1 MEKEIKKDN
10 KKIITIIITLFAV
23 IAMALSSY
31 FIATKTMNKEKDES
45 TDSKSVEKEDKE
57 SISPLVYK
65 VTKDGSDN
73 VIYLFGSMHIVNLDE
88 FDFPKYVM
96 DAYNESDYLAVEA
109 DIVEVQQRE
118 NFLMDYLTSYL
129 YLDGTTIKDHLSEES
144 YNKLVEFLKKKN
156 SYDEKLE
163 VYNLAFFE
171 SLISSL
177 VVADAGINSN
187 DGVDTYFLKKAKED
201 KKNILEVESFEFQ
214 EKMINSFP
222 DRLFEL
228 SILSMIDN
236 YDKQIEEMK
245 RLYEIWKNGKESE
258 LIELVETDEVDID
271 EELSLEDKEIV
282 KNYNYEMIDKRN
294 VGMKDK
300 FESYFEN
307 NQKVLFIVGA
317 AHIIGDNGIANLLIK
332 DGYNVVAINR

>member
-10 KKIITIIITLFAV
+10 KKIITIFITLFAV
-23 IAMALSSY
+23 IAMVLSSY

-45 TDSKSVEKEDKE
+45 TDSKFIEKEDKE

-96 DAYNESDYLAVEA
+96 DAFKESDYLAVEA

-129 YLDGTTIKDHLSEES
+129 YMDGTTIKDHLSEES

-271 EELSLEDKEIV
+271 EELSLEDKEIN

>member
-1 MEKEIKKDN
+1 
-10 KKIITIIITLFAV
+10 
-23 IAMALSSY
+23 
-31 FIATKTMNKEKDES
+31 
-45 TDSKSVEKEDKE
+45 
-57 SISPLVYK
+57 
-65 VTKDGSDN
+65 
-73 VIYLFGSMHIVNLDE
+73 
-88 FDFPKYVM
+88 
-96 DAYNESDYLAVEA
+96 
-109 DIVEVQQRE
+109 
-118 NFLMDYLTSYL
+118 
-129 YLDGTTIKDHLSEES
+129 
-144 YNKLVEFLKKKN
+144 
-156 SYDEKLE
+156 
-163 VYNLAFFE
+163 
-171 SLISSL
+171 
-177 VVADAGINSN
+177 
-187 DGVDTYFLKKAKED
+187 
-201 KKNILEVESFEFQ
+201 
-214 EKMINSFP
+214 MINSFP

-271 EELSLEDKEIV
+271 EELSLEDKEII